1 MVVLK
6 TITYILL
13 VATLVVAIIFAVANY
28 SPVTINYFVGEIQIP
43 LSILIFLIFLLG
55 LLFGLALDSLI
66 LLRQRSQ
73 IQGLK
78 KKIVAVEEE
87 LNNLRKMPLKDINS

>member
-1 MVVLK
+1 MLK
-6 TITYILL
+6 TITYVFLM
-13 VATLVVAIIFAVANY
+13 ATLVVAIVFAVTNY
-28 SPVTINYFVGEIQIP
+28 DAVTIDYFFGERQIP

-73 IQGLK
+73 IQRLK
-78 KKIVAVEEE
+78 KKIVAVDEE
-87 LNNLRKMPLKDINS
+87 LNNLRKMPLKDLSN